1 MGAAGYEIVPSA
13 THLLLPST
21 PPYLLTM
28 SDLDLHD
35 LPPPPP
41 AYSEEDFDKK
51 VSTAVELSLNT
62 PQPHHD
68 EAWETW
74 DDATFNVAAQASV
87 PSKLYSPIEKQFPTL
102 PAQGGS
108 SHLNPTALPYQPI
121 RPLKISKRTVD
132 PNFSKPPPSWLG
144 NQESIDPRH
153 APSVGHD
160 MAALRYASRQ
170 LPSHPDDLSVHLP
183 PPAFTPE
190 GPSLD
195 GPPYEQVVRSSWPGS
210 RSRGPSP
217 HNRVSQTQQHATQR
231 HYSQYPSH
239 RLTVPTAISMFD
251 PSIAYHQES
260 NIITQ
265 PPAQEPEEQ
274 EEHIPDAAC
283 LYKLALILLY
293 HLM

>member
-1 MGAAGYEIVPSA
+1 
-13 THLLLPST
+13 
-21 PPYLLTM
+21 M

-74 DDATFNVAAQASV
+74 DDEAFKAAASQALAS
-87 PSKLYSPIEKQFPTL
+87 SKPYSPIEKIL
-102 PAQGGS
+102 PRTQGGS

-121 RPLKISKRTVD
+121 RPLKINKRTVD
-132 PNFSKPPPSWLG
+132 PNPSKPPPNWFE
-144 NQESIDPRH
+144 NQESINPRQ
-153 APSVGHD
+153 APSVSHD
-160 MAALRYASRQ
+160 VAGLRYSSRQ
-170 LPSHPDDLSVHLP
+170 LPSPDDPS
-183 PPAFTPE
+183 A
-190 GPSLD
+190 PSLD

-217 HNRVSQTQQHATQR
+217 HHHVPRLPQTQQHYTQR
-231 HYSQYPSH
+231 HSQYPSH
-239 RLTVPTAISMFD
+239 RLTSPTSISMFD

-260 NIITQ
+260 NIITPQ
-265 PPAQEPEEQ
+265 PEQEQEEQ
-274 EEHIPDAAC
+274 EEQHIPDAAC
-283 LYKLALILLY
+283 LYKLVLVLFF

>member
-1 MGAAGYEIVPSA
+1 
-13 THLLLPST
+13 
-21 PPYLLTM
+21 M
-28 SDLDLHD
+28 SSLDLHD

-62 PQPHHD
+62 PQPHYD

-74 DDATFNVAAQASV
+74 DDDAFKAAAQALA
-87 PSKLYSPIEKQFPTL
+87 PSKLYPPIEKQIPTQ

-108 SHLNPTALPYQPI
+108 SHLNPTALPYQPV
-121 RPLKISKRTVD
+121 RPLKINKRTVD
-132 PNFSKPPPSWLG
+132 PNSPKPPLGWLE
-144 NQESIDPRH
+144 NQESINPPRES
-153 APSVGHD
+153 SVSRD
-160 MAALRYASRQ
+160 VATLRYSSRQ
-170 LPSHPDDLSVHLP
+170 LPSHPNDLPVHP
-183 PPAFTPE
+183 PPAFTSE

-217 HNRVSQTQQHATQR
+217 HHRVSRLPQTQQYTTQR
-231 HYSQYPSH
+231 HFSQYPSH
-239 RLTVPTAISMFD
+239 RLTVPTSISTFD

-260 NIITQ
+260 NIIIQ
-265 PPAQEPEEQ
+265 QPAQEQ
-274 EEHIPDAAC
+274 EEKEEEYVPDAAC
-283 LYKLALILLY
+283 LYKLALILFF